1 MTQQAPEPLEVA
13 VALGGGAARGLSHI
27 GILRVLEREGVK
39 IRAVAGTSIGAI
51 VGGLYCAG
59 RLDEYEEY
67 IRGMDARGMLRLL
80 DPVMK
85 KAGLLGGN
93 RVMKKLYEILG
104 ERELGELQVPFT
116 AVATDLHTGEEVR
129 LHSGDL
135 VEAMR
140 ASMAIPGV
148 FTPVRLENRWLVD
161 GGVSMPV
168 PVGAARAM
176 AMGLPVIAV
185 NLNNTS
191 LVFEGEIVGLLDAP
205 EAERKLSR
213 IERMFARV
221 RGHARAGADGA
232 EAADGADAEADTPG
246 MVSSVSDSVT
256 HMEHRITRFQLAA
269 DPPDLLLEP
278 HVFGVGL
285 FDFHRA
291 APVIAAGEACARQAV
306 DQGRLKELAARAR
319 RRGRLPR
326 WLRGRP

>member
-1 MTQQAPEPLEVA
+1 VTQQDPAPLEVA
-13 VALGGGAARGLSHI
+13 VALGGGAARGLAHI
-27 GILRVLEREGVK
+27 GILKVLEREGVQ

-59 RLDEYEEY
+59 RLGEYEEY
-67 IRGMDARGMLRLL
+67 IRGMDAKGILRLL
-80 DPVMK
+80 DPVMR

-93 RVMKKLYEILG
+93 RVMKRLYELLG
-104 ERELGELQVPFT
+104 ERDLGELQVPFT

-140 ASMAIPGV
+140 ASWAIPGV
-148 FTPVRLENRWLVD
+148 FTPVKIENRWLVD

-176 AMGLPVIAV
+176 AMGLPIIAV
-185 NLNNTS
+185 NLNNTD
-191 LVFEGEIVGLLDAP
+191 LVFEGEVVNLLESP
-205 EAERKLSR
+205 EAERELGRMER
-213 IERMFARV
+213 IFQRV
-221 RGHARAGADGA
+221 RGHSHTEDG
-232 EAADGADAEADTPG
+232 DAPG
-246 MVSSVSDSVT
+246 MISSVSDSVT

-278 HVFGVGL
+278 SVFGVGL

-291 APVIAAGEACARQAV
+291 APIIAAGEQCAQRAV

>member
-1 MTQQAPEPLEVA
+1 MTQQDPEPLEVV
-13 VALGGGAARGLSHI
+13 VALGGGAARGLSHV

-51 VGGLYCAG
+51 IGGIYCAG
-59 RLDEYEEY
+59 KLDEYEEY
-67 IRGMDARGMLRLL
+67 IRGMDAKGMLRLL

-93 RVMKKLYEILG
+93 RMMKRLYEILG
-104 ERELGELQVPFT
+104 ELEMSELDIPFT

-148 FTPVRLENRWLVD
+148 FTPVKLEDRWLVD

-176 AMGLPVIAV
+176 AMGLPIIAV

-191 LVFEGEIVGLLDAP
+191 LIFEGEVLSLLDAP
-205 EAERKLSR
+205 EAERELSR
-213 IERMFARV
+213 MERMFQRV
-221 RGHARAGADGA
+221 RGHSPDGN
-232 EAADGADAEADTPG
+232 DVPG
-246 MVSSVSDSVT
+246 MLSSVSDSVT

-278 HVFGVGL
+278 HVFGIGL

-291 APVIAAGEACARQAV
+291 DPIIRAGEECAQLAV

>member
-1 MTQQAPEPLEVA
+1 MTQQTPEPLEVA
-13 VALGGGAARGLSHI
+13 LALGGGAARGLAHI
-27 GILRVLEREGVK
+27 GILRVLEREGVR

-51 VGGLYCAG
+51 IGGIYCAG
-59 RLDEYEEY
+59 KLDEYEEY
-67 IRGMDARGMLRLL
+67 IRGMDAKGMLKLL

-93 RVMKKLYEILG
+93 RMMKRLYEILG
-104 ERELGELQVPFT
+104 ERETGELKVPFT

-135 VEAMR
+135 VETMR

-148 FTPVRLENRWLVD
+148 FTPVKNGDRWLVD

-176 AMGLPVIAV
+176 AQDLPVIAV

-191 LVFEGEIVGLLDAP
+191 LVFEGEVLPLLDAP
-205 EAERKLSR
+205 EAERELGR
-213 IERMFARV
+213 MERMFQRV
-221 RGHARAGADGA
+221 RGHRRPGD
-232 EAADGADAEADTPG
+232 DDVPG
-246 MVSSVSDSVT
+246 MLSSVSDSVT

-278 HVFGVGL
+278 HVFGIGL

-291 APVIAAGEACARQAV
+291 PPIIRAGEECAQRAV

-319 RRGRLPR
+319 RRGRMPC